1 MDEITRDEFFS
12 GKVVAEMEGERL
24 LELCRVMLRRLVR
37 CILDFD
43 CFSVLAQ

>member
-1 MDEITRDEFFS
+1 MSQETNFPEKLS
-12 GKVVAEMEGERL
+12 EMEGKRL

>member
-1 MDEITRDEFFS
+1 MAQETNFPE
-12 GKVVAEMEGERL
+12 KLCAEMEGERL
-24 LELCRVMLRRLVR
+24 LELCGVMLRRLVR